1 MMDLFS
7 KQLFGPKKLFLLC
20 IDGFIMSYNF
30 LNKGCLQINWIDN
43 DVNFSL
49 TFFFLKIF
57 EKIGFIRKF

>member
-30 LNKGCLQINWIDN
+30 LNKGCLQINWIAN